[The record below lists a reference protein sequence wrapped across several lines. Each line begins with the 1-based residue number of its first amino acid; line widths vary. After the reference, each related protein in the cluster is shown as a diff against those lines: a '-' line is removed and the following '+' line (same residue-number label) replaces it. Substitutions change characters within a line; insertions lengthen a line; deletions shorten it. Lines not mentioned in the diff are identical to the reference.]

1 MTKSVASAAP
11 VSGAAATCAPM
22 GDLQY
27 VVESRHHGSTET
39 WFVVKP
45 HQGLAGHYAALGVE
59 LSPDCR
65 VVVEAASLRPVGVLP
80 QEILSAP
87 PSPAGFN
94 PYFDV
99 PPT

>member
-1 MTKSVASAAP
+1 VKSQPIA
-11 VSGAAATCAPM
+11 VSGPAAATCAPM
-22 GDLQY
+22 GDLEY
-27 VVESRHHGSTET
+27 VVESRHHGSIET
-39 WFVVKP
+39 WFVVRP
-45 HQGLAGHYAALGVE
+45 HHDLAEHYAAQGVL

-80 QEILSAP
+80 QDVPVA

-94 PYFDV
+94 PYFDL